1 MRFAIHVNY
10 GNLMCSASKATSMA
24 LVLTISYRHNCLIF
38 AEFLVIEKCSS
49 SVSPWEGQMASR
61 DFLGG
66 FGREGGAPAA
76 GGGSAATGESDD
88 IELSLGLSLGGC
100 FGADPEQD
108 AKKPRLVRSSSIPS
122 ICSLP
127 GGFTAGEETAA
138 VTAPPSDL
146 LRTSSL
152 PAEYMED
159 RLRRRAMQS
168 QRRLEAKRKRL
179 ERRNSMNSGRSGTT
193 AGAGREES
201 LEQTV
206 PSGFQ
211 FRRTVALQGTT
222 SSSVPEQVPVSGSG
236 EAAKG
241 PPAVETSE
249 SSGGQSSSRPPTAS
263 GTGRPSNGTTG
274 RDPPPLR
281 TLRSLTMRTAS
292 TGDLR
297 NSMVEDMPMVS
308 YKVEGPSGRKTD
320 GFLYKYRKGE
330 EVRIVCVCHGNFLT
344 PAEFV
349 RHAGGGDVT
358 NPLRH
363 IVVNPQQSV
372 FL

>member
-1 MRFAIHVNY
+1 
-10 GNLMCSASKATSMA
+10 
-24 LVLTISYRHNCLIF
+24 
-38 AEFLVIEKCSS
+38 
-49 SVSPWEGQMASR
+49 MASR
-61 DFLGG
+61 DFLGR

-76 GGGSAATGESDD
+76 GGGSAATVDSDD

-100 FGADPEQD
+100 FGADPAHE
-108 AKKPRLVRSSSIPS
+108 AKKPRLVRSTSIPS

-127 GGFTAGEETAA
+127 GGFPSGEEPAA

-152 PAEYMED
+152 PTEYMED

-179 ERRNSMNSGRSGTT
+179 ERRNSMNSGRSGPN
-193 AGAGREES
+193 ASAAVCRDEA

-222 SSSVPEQVPVSGSG
+222 SSSVPEQASAGSG
-236 EAAKG
+236 AEAKS
-241 PPAVETSE
+241 PPAMNTSE
-249 SSGGQSSSRPPTAS
+249 TSGGQSSSRPPTAS

-274 RDPPPLR
+274 REQPPLR

>member
-1 MRFAIHVNY
+1 
-10 GNLMCSASKATSMA
+10 
-24 LVLTISYRHNCLIF
+24 
-38 AEFLVIEKCSS
+38 
-49 SVSPWEGQMASR
+49 MASR

-66 FGREGGAPAA
+66 FGREGGAPAEGA
-76 GGGSAATGESDD
+76 GSGGAGESDEV
-88 IELSLGLSLGGC
+88 ELSLGLSLGGC
-100 FGADPEQD
+100 FGTDPAQD
-108 AKKPRLVRSSSIPS
+108 PKKPRLQRSSSIAS

-127 GGFTAGEETAA
+127 GDGAAGEEPAA
-138 VTAPPSDL
+138 VAAPSADL

-152 PAEYMED
+152 PSEYMED

-179 ERRNSMNSGRSGTT
+179 ERRNSMNSGRS
-193 AGAGREES
+193 ASGAGRDEA

-211 FRRTVALQGTT
+211 YRRTVALQRTNSSSLPEQAVLDDFLFSPVFHWWRRRRQRRGEAKSPTAGHT
-222 SSSVPEQVPVSGSG
+222 SSDNTSSGG
-236 EAAKG
+236 G
-241 PPAVETSE
+241 G
-249 SSGGQSSSRPPTAS
+249 GGQSSSRPPTGGS
-263 GTGRPSNGTTG
+263 SVGRSPNGATG
-274 RDPPPLR
+274 RDHPPPLR

-308 YKVEGPSGRKTD
+308 YKAEGPSGRKTD

-330 EVRIVCVCHGNFLT
+330 DVRIVCVCHGSFLT

-349 RHAGGGDVT
+349 KHAGGGDVT

>member
-1 MRFAIHVNY
+1 
-10 GNLMCSASKATSMA
+10 
-24 LVLTISYRHNCLIF
+24 
-38 AEFLVIEKCSS
+38 
-49 SVSPWEGQMASR
+49 MASR

-76 GGGSAATGESDD
+76 GGAATVADKSDD

-100 FGADPEQD
+100 FGADSSQET
-108 AKKPRLVRSSSIPS
+108 KKPRLVRSSSIPS

-127 GGFTAGEETAA
+127 TTIPSSEEQAA

-179 ERRNSMNSGRSGTT
+179 ERRNSMNSGRSG
-193 AGAGREES
+193 GAGKEEA

-222 SSSVPEQVPVSGSG
+222 SSSAPPEEGSAAFSSG
-236 EAAKG
+236 EAKSPSAMN
-241 PPAVETSE
+241 TS
-249 SSGGQSSSRPPTAS
+249 SDTSGGHSSSRPPTGS
-263 GTGRPSNGTTG
+263 GTGRPSNGSTGAG
-274 RDPPPLR
+274 RDQPPLR
-281 TLRSLTMRTAS
+281 TLRSLTMRTSS

-320 GFLYKYRKGE
+320 GFLYRYRKGE

-344 PAEFV
+344 PAEFI

>member
-1 MRFAIHVNY
+1 
-10 GNLMCSASKATSMA
+10 
-24 LVLTISYRHNCLIF
+24 
-38 AEFLVIEKCSS
+38 
-49 SVSPWEGQMASR
+49 MASR

-66 FGREGGAPAA
+66 FGRDGGQAPAGGAAA
-76 GGGSAATGESDD
+76 GAGGESDE

-100 FGADPEQD
+100 FGADPSQD
-108 AKKPRLVRSSSIPS
+108 GKLRLQRSSSIAS

-127 GGFTAGEETAA
+127 AA
-138 VTAPPSDL
+138 TSCGAQAQDAAPATAPPPDQL

-179 ERRNSMNSGRSGTT
+179 ERRNSMNSGRPVPA
-193 AGAGREES
+193 AGGGAAGRDEG
-201 LEQTV
+201 LEHTV

-211 FRRTVALQGTT
+211 LRRTVAALTTAGSPTPSRPQQGLAEHRAEASSSAAAPT
-222 SSSVPEQVPVSGSG
+222 SSDGVSV
-236 EAAKG
+236 
-241 PPAVETSE
+241 
-249 SSGGQSSSRPPTAS
+249 GQSSSLVPKEATTT
-263 GTGRPSNGTTG
+263 GGRPSSDGG
-274 RDPPPLR
+274 AACHEQQPPPAPLR

-297 NSMVEDMPMVS
+297 NTMAEDMPMVS
-308 YKVEGPSGRKTD
+308 YKAAEGPSGGGRKTD

-330 EVRIVCVCHGNFLT
+330 EVRIVCVCHGSFLT

-349 RHAGGGDVT
+349 KHAGGGEVT

>member
-1 MRFAIHVNY
+1 
-10 GNLMCSASKATSMA
+10 
-24 LVLTISYRHNCLIF
+24 
-38 AEFLVIEKCSS
+38 
-49 SVSPWEGQMASR
+49 MASR

-76 GGGSAATGESDD
+76 GGAATVADKSDD

-100 FGADPEQD
+100 FGADSSQET
-108 AKKPRLVRSSSIPS
+108 KKPRLVRSSSIPS

-127 GGFTAGEETAA
+127 TTIPSSEEQAA

-179 ERRNSMNSGRSGTT
+179 ERRNSMNSGRSG
-193 AGAGREES
+193 GGGGGGKEEA

-222 SSSVPEQVPVSGSG
+222 SSSAPPEEGSAAFSSG
-236 EAAKG
+236 EAKSPSAMN
-241 PPAVETSE
+241 TS
-249 SSGGQSSSRPPTAS
+249 SDTSGGHSSSRPPTGS
-263 GTGRPSNGTTG
+263 GTGRPPNGSTGAG
-274 RDPPPLR
+274 RDQPPLR
-281 TLRSLTMRTAS
+281 TLRSLTMRTSS

-320 GFLYKYRKGE
+320 GFLYRYRKGE

-344 PAEFV
+344 PAEFI